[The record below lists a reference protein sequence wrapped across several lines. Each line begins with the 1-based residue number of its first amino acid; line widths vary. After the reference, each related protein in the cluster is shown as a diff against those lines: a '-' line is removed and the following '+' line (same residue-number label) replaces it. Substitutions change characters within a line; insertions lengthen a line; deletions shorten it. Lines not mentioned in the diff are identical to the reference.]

1 MDGFRVDPAQLR
13 SAARGIG
20 EAAGRDDENRLDD
33 LVGDAAAYGHDRLHA
48 AMTSFCGA
56 WDEAHGKLRQRAAD
70 AGGALDSSA
79 GVYEEQE
86 ARGRVAFDPR
96 QGY

>member
-1 MDGFRVDPAQLR
+1 MDGFRVDPEQLR

-20 EAAGRDDENRLDD
+20 EAAGQADENRLDN

-56 WDEAHGKLRQRAAD
+56 WDEAHGLLRQRAAD
-70 AGGALDSSA
+70 AGDGLDSSA
-79 GVYEEQE
+79 GVYEEQD
-86 ARGRVAFDPR
+86 ARGRVVFDPR